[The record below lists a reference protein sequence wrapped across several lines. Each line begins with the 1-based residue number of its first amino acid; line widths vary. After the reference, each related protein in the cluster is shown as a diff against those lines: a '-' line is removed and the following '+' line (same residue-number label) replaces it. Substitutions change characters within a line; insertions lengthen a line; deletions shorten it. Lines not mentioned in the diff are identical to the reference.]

1 MSIIRKTQTGYEFQ
15 EGERIVKNLKVV
27 FDARKGCGDI
37 KLPENA
43 YGKKWLSESRF
54 TEGITEIDLGNM
66 PSRNQGGSIQPTT
79 PKLKWEDFVTEED
92 QKILAEIKTRAEK
105 RMAKADLEAKVKKYQ
120 EENAKMMAL
129 LEAEG

>member
-1 MSIIRKTQTGYEFQ
+1 MSIVRKTEFGYEFQ

-54 TEGITEIDLGNM
+54 VGDVNEVDLGNM
-66 PSRNQGGSIQPTT
+66 PSRSQGNSVQVST
-79 PKLKWEDFVTEED
+79 PRLKWEDFVTEED
-92 QKILAEIKTRAEK
+92 QKILSEIKMRAQK
-105 RMAKADLEAKVKKYQ
+105 RMEKADLEAKVRKYQ
-120 EENAKMMAL
+120 EEIARMMAL
-129 LEAEG
+129 LEVEG